1 MILYLLACLAL
12 LGGAT
17 TVLAHPR
24 VTGAWAP
31 TRHPYAVKAEVSW
44 VDRRVGPS
52 ELDKKMFH
60 DHYGVDP
67 FVPQLGSPTRR
78 ERWTA
83 TLDALATK

>member
-12 LGGAT
+12 LGGT
-17 TVLAHPR
+17 TVVLISPR
-24 VTGAWAP
+24 ITGEWAP
-31 TRHPYAVKAEVSW
+31 VRYPYAVQTEVRW

-78 ERWTA
+78 EKWTA

>member
-17 TVLAHPR
+17 LVLAHPR

-31 TRHPYAVKAEVSW
+31 VRAPYAVKAEVKW
-44 VDRRVGPS
+44 VDHRRAPS
-52 ELDKKMFH
+52 QFDKKMFH
-60 DHYGVDP
+60 DHYAVDP
-67 FVPQLGSPTRR
+67 FVLQIESPTRR
-78 ERWTA
+78 QKWTA